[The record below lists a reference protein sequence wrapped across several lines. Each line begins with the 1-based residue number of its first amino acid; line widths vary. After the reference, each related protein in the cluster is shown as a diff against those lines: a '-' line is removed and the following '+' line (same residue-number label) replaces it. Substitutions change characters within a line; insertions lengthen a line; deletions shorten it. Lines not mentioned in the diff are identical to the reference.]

1 MTLVLDAG
9 ALLAVESGN
18 RELMALMKRERVA
31 GRVPVTH
38 GGVVGQVWR
47 GGRGRQVQLA
57 RLLKALLVQPLDEAI
72 GRKAGA
78 VLAIAK
84 LADVIDAAVVLLA
97 VDGDEILTSDPDD
110 LARLAEAAGLHVELV
125 PV

>member
-1 MTLVLDAG
+1 M
-9 ALLAVESGN
+9 LAVESGN

-47 GGRGRQVQLA
+47 GGCGRQVRIA
-57 RLLKALLVQPLDEAI
+57 RLLKASLVQPLDEAL

-78 VLAIAK
+78 VLAIAR

-110 LARLAEAAGLHVELV
+110 LAGLAEAAGLHVELV